1 MHRTYDR
8 PSSSTLGGSDGKPR
22 AKSQSRKEKAE
33 RREAK
38 TCGASSPFRKCA
50 REGSP
55 KEQRWQEG
63 ALALAPNR
71 WRFVHTVA
79 SVFCLVAVWLSHLGA
94 SAHEAR
100 VDIGLLTCNIVQIT
114 ETGATGEA
122 LAPDGRELL
131 CTFTPTASR
140 PEETYS
146 GSVQSIGSDNEL
158 SAGRAMIWIV
168 LAPSEVDMTPGLLQ
182 QVYAAD
188 SAAALRQ
195 APPLLGQ
202 TNGSIVLQDLTDA
215 KQLGAA
221 AGRQDDLASTIVL
234 LVLRLRTTPT

>member
-1 MHRTYDR
+1 V
-8 PSSSTLGGSDGKPR
+8 
-22 AKSQSRKEKAE
+22 
-33 RREAK
+33 
-38 TCGASSPFRKCA
+38 
-50 REGSP
+50 
-55 KEQRWQEG
+55 
-63 ALALAPNR
+63 AL
-71 WRFVHTVA
+71 
-79 SVFCLVAVWLSHLGA
+79 VFCLVAVSLSHVGA
-94 SAHEAR
+94 LAHEAR
-100 VDIGLLTCNIVQIT
+100 VDIGLLICNIVQIS
-114 ETGATGEA
+114 ETGGTGEA
-122 LAPDGRELL
+122 PAPEGRELL

-140 PEETYS
+140 PEETYI
-146 GSVQSIGSDNEL
+146 GSAQSIGSDNEL

-221 AGRQDDLASTIVL
+221 AGRQDDLASTIVQ

>member
-1 MHRTYDR
+1 M
-8 PSSSTLGGSDGKPR
+8 
-22 AKSQSRKEKAE
+22 
-33 RREAK
+33 
-38 TCGASSPFRKCA
+38 
-50 REGSP
+50 P

-63 ALALAPNR
+63 VLALSPNR
-71 WRFVHTVA
+71 WRFVRTLA
-79 SVFCLVAVWLSHLGA
+79 SVFCLVAVWLWHVGVL
-94 SAHEAR
+94 AHEAR
-100 VDIGLLTCNIVQIT
+100 VDIGLLTCNVVQIS
-114 ETGATGEA
+114 ETGGTGEA
-122 LAPDGRELL
+122 PAPEGRGVL

-140 PEETYS
+140 PAETYV
-146 GSVQSIGSDNEL
+146 GSVQSIGSENEL

-168 LAPSEVDMTPGLLQ
+168 LAPSEVEMTPGLLQ
-182 QVYAAD
+182 QIYAAD

-221 AGRQDDLASTIVL
+221 AGRQDDLASTIVQ

>member
-1 MHRTYDR
+1 VTDQALSHPRRKRWQTASKEAVAKNENRR
-8 PSSSTLGGSDGKPR
+8 PR
-22 AKSQSRKEKAE
+22 SQ
-33 RREAK
+33 

-50 REGSP
+50 GEGPP
-55 KEQRWQEG
+55 KQQRRQEG
-63 ALALAPNR
+63 VLALPPNR

-79 SVFCLVAVWLSHLGA
+79 SVFCLVAVWHVGTL
-94 SAHEAR
+94 AHEAR
-100 VDIGLLTCNIVQIT
+100 VDIGLLTCNIVQIS
-114 ETGATGEA
+114 ETGGTGEA
-122 LAPDGRELL
+122 PAPEGRELL

-140 PEETYS
+140 PEETYI

-221 AGRQDDLASTIVL
+221 AGSTIVQ

>member
-1 MHRTYDR
+1 M
-8 PSSSTLGGSDGKPR
+8 
-22 AKSQSRKEKAE
+22 
-33 RREAK
+33 
-38 TCGASSPFRKCA
+38 
-50 REGSP
+50 
-55 KEQRWQEG
+55 
-63 ALALAPNR
+63 
-71 WRFVHTVA
+71 A
-79 SVFCLVAVWLSHLGA
+79 SVFCLVAVWLSHVGA
-94 SAHEAR
+94 LAHEAR
-100 VDIGLLTCNIVQIT
+100 VDIGLLTCNIVQIS
-114 ETGATGEA
+114 ETGGTGEA
-122 LAPDGRELL
+122 PAAEGRELL

-140 PEETYS
+140 PEETYI

-234 LVLRLRTTPT
+234 LVLILRTTPT

>member
-1 MHRTYDR
+1 MANREQSR
-8 PSSSTLGGSDGKPR
+8 SREKRKPNAEKPR
-22 AKSQSRKEKAE
+22 PAVQVLLFGSVQGR
-33 RREAK
+33 
-38 TCGASSPFRKCA
+38 A
-50 REGSP
+50 RP
-55 KEQRWQEG
+55 KNSAGEVG

-79 SVFCLVAVWLSHLGA
+79 SVFCFVAVWLSHVGA
-94 SAHEAR
+94 LAHEAR
-100 VDIGLLTCNIVQIT
+100 VDIGLLTCNIVQIS
-114 ETGATGEA
+114 ETDTGEA
-122 LAPDGRELL
+122 PAPEGRGVL
-131 CTFTPTASR
+131 CTFTPTAGR
-140 PEETYS
+140 PEETYY
-146 GSVQSIGSDNEL
+146 GSVQSISSDNEL

-168 LAPSEVDMTPGLLQ
+168 MAQSEVDMTPGLLQ
-182 QVYAAD
+182 QVYTAD

-202 TNGSIVLQDLTDA
+202 TNGSIILQDLTDA